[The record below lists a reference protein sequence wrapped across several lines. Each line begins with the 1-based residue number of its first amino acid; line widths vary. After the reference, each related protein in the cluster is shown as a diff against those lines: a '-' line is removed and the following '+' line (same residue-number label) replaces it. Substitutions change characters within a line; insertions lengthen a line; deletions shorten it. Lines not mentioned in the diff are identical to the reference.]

1 MALLHPNGSPAD
13 VPCLPQQD
21 PNPSQRRNAILALRA
36 KYVWDHDYLPP
47 FALLK
52 EQVFEKPTGLELTA
66 GWVSQL
72 PAPEWPG
79 AKYLLGRA
87 EVGAHLT
94 KTAQQAAAFI
104 AQTPNFGSLDD
115 YAKLFQGFPQPECLP
130 HWEDDG
136 YFAWQRVA
144 GLHPVALR
152 KLEKVPAKLAVDD
165 ARLAGVLPEGETLSG
180 LAAAGRLFLCDYAI
194 LEGLIPQSTQG
205 LAKYA
210 VPAIGL
216 FFSDDQGKLRAAAI
230 QLGQQPVATDV
241 YTPKDGEAWRLAK
254 MMFQT
259 ADVNAHQMGPHL
271 CRTHF
276 ALEGAIVAM
285 ARTLSVHHPVAVL
298 LKPHMRYVVFNNLE
312 GRELLINP
320 AGVGTELLAGGD
332 PGNKQ
337 LLARSYSGHPQA
349 HVEPWSF
356 EDWDHPRE
364 LRSRGFDQDSALKEY
379 PFRDDGMLLWEA
391 IGQFVAQYIDVYY
404 ASDAEVA
411 GDPELQDWMTEL
423 TSAESAH
430 LKGAPDRLG
439 SREQLALLLQR
450 LIWASGPLH
459 SALNYPQYGQ
469 LAFAPNM
476 TPAMYGPPLSNATK
490 QSATL
495 LDTYMVRGLL
505 PPPSIA
511 LTQLSTMYTLA
522 TYHFDQLGQYQSGD
536 FTDPRVEGCIGQ
548 FQETLKQAESQITLR
563 NAQRSWVY
571 EYLVPSQVLN
581 STSI

>member
-1 MALLHPNGSPAD
+1 MALPNPNGPPAD

-36 KYVWDHDYLPP
+36 QYVWDHDYLPP

-52 EQVFEKPTGLELTA
+52 EQVFENPTDLQLAA
-66 GWVSQL
+66 GWVFQL

-79 AKYLLGRA
+79 AKYLFDRA
-87 EVGAHLT
+87 EVGAALA
-94 KTAQQAAAFI
+94 KAVEQAVAFI
-104 AQTPNFGSLDD
+104 KQTPTFGSFDD
-115 YAKLFQGFPQPECLP
+115 YVKLIAGFPQPECLP
-130 HWEDDG
+130 HWEDDR

-152 KLEKVPAKLAVDD
+152 KVEKVPAKLAVDD
-165 ARLAGVLPEGETLSG
+165 ARLAGVLPEGQTLAD

-194 LEGLIPQSTQG
+194 LEGLTLQSTQG
-205 LAKYA
+205 LAKYV

-241 YTPKDGEAWRLAK
+241 YTPKDGEAWRMAK

-259 ADVNAHQMGPHL
+259 ADVNTQEMGPHL
-271 CRTHF
+271 GGTHF
-276 ALEGAIVAM
+276 ALEGVLVAL
-285 ARTLSVHHPVAVL
+285 ARTLSVRHPLAVL
-298 LKPHMRYVVFNNLE
+298 LKPHLRYVVFNNLQ
-312 GRELLINP
+312 GREKLINSTG
-320 AGVGTELLAGGD
+320 AATKLLAGGA
-332 PGNKQ
+332 PGDKQ

-349 HVEPWSF
+349 HVAPWSI
-356 EDWDHPRE
+356 EAWDLPRE
-364 LRSRGFDQDSALKEY
+364 LHSRGFDEDSALAEY
-379 PFRDDGMLLWEA
+379 PFRDDGLLLWEA
-391 IGQFVAQYIDVYY
+391 IGTFVSQYIDVYY
-404 ASDAEVA
+404 ASDADVA
-411 GDPELQDWMTEL
+411 GDSELQDWMTEL
-423 TSAESAH
+423 SSASGAH
-430 LKGAPDRLG
+430 LKGAPDQLG

-450 LIWASGPLH
+450 IVWASGPLH

-476 TPAMYGPPLSNATK
+476 TPAMYGPPLSNATA

-505 PPPSIA
+505 PPPLVA
-511 LTQLSTMYTLA
+511 LTQISAMYTMA
-522 TYHFDQLGQYQSGD
+522 TYHFDQLGQYQPED
-536 FTDPRVEGCIGQ
+536 ITDSRVNGFIGQ
-548 FQETLKQAESQITLR
+548 FQERLKQAESQITLR
-563 NAQRSWVY
+563 NAQRPWVY
-571 EYLVPSQVLN
+571 AYLVPSQVLN